1 MRGTIKE
8 FAASVLIRAQLEI
21 RRELVFLRTQFL
33 MDTLKMI
40 SFSQNNLKG
49 EMKHQDIIRSL
60 NKEVLDVH
68 ISDF

>member
-1 MRGTIKE
+1 
-8 FAASVLIRAQLEI
+8 
-21 RRELVFLRTQFL
+21 

-49 EMKHQDIIRSL
+49 EIKHQDIIRSL

-68 ISDF
+68 ISDFKVTILWYHLMDKILIYNF